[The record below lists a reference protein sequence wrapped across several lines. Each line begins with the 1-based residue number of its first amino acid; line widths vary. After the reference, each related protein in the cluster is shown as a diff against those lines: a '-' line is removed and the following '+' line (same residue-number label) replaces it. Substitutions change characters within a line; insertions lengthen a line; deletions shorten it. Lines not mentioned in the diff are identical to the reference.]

1 MPMRMTI
8 AAQGAPMTAI
18 NTTNEVY
25 AGTQADLERDG
36 RLLTKVGS
44 LPASAGTMSA
54 CGQR

>member
-1 MPMRMTI
+1 
-8 AAQGAPMTAI
+8 MTAI

-44 LPASAGTMSA
+44 LPVVVFWLVPLTFVWLLALELAPA
-54 CGQR
+54 